1 MSSSDNK
8 NTATPILIEVI
19 ATTLGDVL
27 AAQAG
32 GADRIE
38 LITGFAEGG
47 LTPSLALIEQAVH
60 EAKIPF
66 RVMIRPHAR
75 SFVYDQDDMR
85 TIIRDVELAREAGA
99 EAIVFGALTADG
111 QVDEEALRQVL
122 AAAGPMKMT
131 FHRAI
136 DEAVDIMEALET
148 ILAYEG
154 ITDILTS
161 GGAQQAVQAV
171 DTIRRMTEIARAQGV
186 HILAGSGLSMDNAA
200 AFIEQTG
207 VNRVHFGSAVRE
219 EGNALKPIDRACI
232 QALRVQL
239 GQHV

>member
-1 MSSSDNK
+1 MNGLDIKS
-8 NTATPILIEVI
+8 ATQPVFIEVI
-19 ATTLGDVL
+19 ATTLSDIK

-60 EAKIPF
+60 TCKIPF

-75 SFVYDQDDMR
+75 SFHYDQDDMD
-85 TIIRDVELAREAGA
+85 TIIRDVELVREAGA

-111 QVDEEALRQVL
+111 AIDEEALRQVL

-136 DEAVDIMEALET
+136 DEATDIWKALET
-148 ILAYEG
+148 VLKYEG

-161 GGAQQAVQAV
+161 GGAPKADQAI
-171 DTIRRMTEIARAQGV
+171 DKIRHMQEMASQRGV
-186 HILAGSGLSMDNAA
+186 HILAGSGLHLDNAA
-200 AFIEQTG
+200 AFVQETG
-207 VNRVHFGSAVRE
+207 VNRVHFGSAIRE
-219 EGNALKPIDRACI
+219 EGKALHPIDIARL
-232 QALRVQL
+232 QALRAQL
-239 GQHV
+239 KQM